1 MKKLLLTVLAGILF
15 VLPAGAVEIN
25 SVNFPDETFRD
36 MLLNDFDTDG
46 DGQLSQEEITQITQ
60 ITANGAGI
68 SSLDGIEYLTALE
81 YLDCGNNHLALLDL
95 SSNTNLTDLI
105 CAGNQLIWLNID
117 NCSGLE
123 FLSAKS
129 NDIAE
134 LNISG
139 CPKLYSEDIGG
150 KYSFFFSYDEDIT
163 AIVFEHVPD
172 PTQDAAPSIRAISLP
187 YAEAGLTFSFTPS
200 ARGTEPITWS
210 IASGH
215 LPDGL
220 TLSGDKISGVP
231 QVSGDFSI
239 TLRAENPLGYDEGA
253 VTISVA
259 DTVTVCSERFPDE
272 KFRAYLTA
280 YERDTFDGDGRFSRQ
295 ELAKVTEIDIT
306 GGISV
311 IVDDVQFS
319 GKIESLAGIEY
330 FYALEKLFCNGNNL
344 SDINLSGNAS
354 VRYVQCKDNRINFL
368 DVMNCGSLVSLDCSA
383 NRINMLD
390 LSGNTALEECHCDNN
405 PLYSLNIDGCTKL
418 SELSLT
424 GTGLPK
430 LNVGGCPELYA
441 QEEETYTYGFAFD
454 DDVTQIVFDSVAGDP
469 FVPRLPPVISSDT
482 LRSALAS
489 RSYMSHLNASGAGPV
504 IWSLEDGTLP
514 EGLSLDKYGIIYGIP
529 VGAGKS
535 SFTVKASNDYGA
547 DTGTFTLQVME
558 SVSITTES
566 LKAGTIGKHYSA
578 AMQAD
583 GTKPI
588 AWSAEGLPSG
598 LKISERVGRVYGRAK
613 KFGEFTVRFVAENDA
628 GSAQAILPLTV
639 KGIPPK
645 LSGRLAKAELSQPYS
660 SGLRLSKG
668 STPITWSISGNL
680 PEGVSLDTTTGI
692 ISGTPV
698 SYSRSG
704 FRVRITASNEAG
716 SKTKSVRLMV
726 KGTRPQI
733 TTASLPDAKLRRTYT
748 ASLTAEGSEPVTWSA
763 VNLPAGLTISGDM
776 ITGTATQ
783 TGTFRV
789 RLCAKNPVK
798 SVRKTL
804 TLNVSET
811 TDTRLPVFS
820 QYEGDSSQN
829 AGGTSSSS
837 YTQAYAYQTGT
848 GNISGGYV
856 IVGELGV
863 ISCDEAGLYEFG
875 ITLSDDAYEGS
886 ELIYIANS
894 DSPSED
900 DDIADFYDET
910 GEEISAVPED
920 RRIIISIWLNPGT
933 VYHPVI
939 AVKR

>member
-1 MKKLLLTVLAGILF
+1 
-15 VLPAGAVEIN
+15 
-25 SVNFPDETFRD
+25 
-36 MLLNDFDTDG
+36 
-46 DGQLSQEEITQITQ
+46 
-60 ITANGAGI
+60 
-68 SSLDGIEYLTALE
+68 
-81 YLDCGNNHLALLDL
+81 
-95 SSNTNLTDLI
+95 
-105 CAGNQLIWLNID
+105 
-117 NCSGLE
+117 
-123 FLSAKS
+123 
-129 NDIAE
+129 
-134 LNISG
+134 
-139 CPKLYSEDIGG
+139 
-150 KYSFFFSYDEDIT
+150 
-163 AIVFEHVPD
+163 
-172 PTQDAAPSIRAISLP
+172 
-187 YAEAGLTFSFTPS
+187 
-200 ARGTEPITWS
+200 
-210 IASGH
+210 
-215 LPDGL
+215 
-220 TLSGDKISGVP
+220 
-231 QVSGDFSI
+231 
-239 TLRAENPLGYDEGA
+239 
-253 VTISVA
+253 
-259 DTVTVCSERFPDE
+259 
-272 KFRAYLTA
+272 
-280 YERDTFDGDGRFSRQ
+280 
-295 ELAKVTEIDIT
+295 
-306 GGISV
+306 
-311 IVDDVQFS
+311 
-319 GKIESLAGIEY
+319 
-330 FYALEKLFCNGNNL
+330 
-344 SDINLSGNAS
+344 
-354 VRYVQCKDNRINFL
+354 
-368 DVMNCGSLVSLDCSA
+368 
-383 NRINMLD
+383 
-390 LSGNTALEECHCDNN
+390 
-405 PLYSLNIDGCTKL
+405 
-418 SELSLT
+418 
-424 GTGLPK
+424 
-430 LNVGGCPELYA
+430 
-441 QEEETYTYGFAFD
+441 
-454 DDVTQIVFDSVAGDP
+454 
-469 FVPRLPPVISSDT
+469 
-482 LRSALAS
+482 
-489 RSYMSHLNASGAGPV
+489 
-504 IWSLEDGTLP
+504 
-514 EGLSLDKYGIIYGIP
+514 
-529 VGAGKS
+529 
-535 SFTVKASNDYGA
+535 
-547 DTGTFTLQVME
+547 
-558 SVSITTES
+558 
-566 LKAGTIGKHYSA
+566 
-578 AMQAD
+578 
-583 GTKPI
+583 
-588 AWSAEGLPSG
+588 
-598 LKISERVGRVYGRAK
+598 
-613 KFGEFTVRFVAENDA
+613 FGEFTVRFVAENDA

-680 PEGVSLDTTTGI
+680 PEGVSFDTTTGI